1 MIKTQQQENKMP
13 FHDLSLKLVIVAV
26 SLLAHHVLV
35 VRCASLGVAP
45 NATSNLLSNPS
56 ASEDTQVQSTTS
68 DLLDARVLTFL
79 ADCKKDDVTEKIC
92 QLYRSLAA
100 VLSQQKRDPVRASD
114 LNRIIAEQID
124 GDRFCTDLSPLL
136 QSMRNKHPDLFAK
149 SSLENRRVCENW
161 CVPFDEDKLS
171 MYVKP
176 ICKAL
181 LWGFREELQYEV
193 EDQNP
198 VKQAARVV
206 MPPLLP
212 IGDGQVIENDNAK
225 LLQAQP
231 AAAAQLNTTSPE
243 NAIKANSSPKN
254 TETNISKLSS
264 NTAAVVPKI
273 VNEGASGSQT
283 TVSNNPSKAV
293 VSDADRNF
301 GEGDEN
307 QDINELRNQENLK
320 DMNGNSP
327 SNIGQDEGD
336 TDDDTMYDTDA
347 QVDEPQ
353 ETPENVQPKLEE
365 EPFGMKKTDSGAV
378 AEDHK
383 PDSAVQVERV
393 EQEDPFFDQD
403 DSNFFSY
410 FLFMMFVCILCY
422 VAYHNKS
429 KLLALVLEGRR
440 TNSGR
445 GGFNKGRKHT
455 AAYRKLDSNLEEAI
469 TSNATASS
477 RSTSQIIY

>member
-1 MIKTQQQENKMP
+1 MP
-13 FHDLSLKLVIVAV
+13 FHNLSLKLVIVVV

-35 VRCASLGVAP
+35 VRCASLGVAL
-45 NATSNLLSNPS
+45 NATTNVLSNPS
-56 ASEDTQVQSTTS
+56 ASEVTQVQSATS
-68 DLLDARVLTFL
+68 DLLDERVLTFL

-92 QLYRSLAA
+92 ELYRSLAV
-100 VLSQQKRDPVRASD
+100 VLSQQKRDPVKASD
-114 LNRIIAEQID
+114 LNRVIAEQTD
-124 GDRFCTDLSPLL
+124 GDRFCTNLSPLL
-136 QSMRNKHPDLFAK
+136 QAMRQKHPGWFAK

-181 LWGFREELQYEV
+181 LWGFHQELQYEV

-198 VKQAARVV
+198 IKQAAKAI

-212 IGDGQVIENDNAK
+212 IGSGPMLENDNVK
-225 LLQAQP
+225 LIQAQP
-231 AAAAQLNTTSPE
+231 AAAAQPNITLPE
-243 NAIKANSSPKN
+243 NAVKADPSPKN
-254 TETNISKLSS
+254 TETNKSKVSS
-264 NTAAVVPKI
+264 DKADVAPKN
-273 VNEGASGSQT
+273 VFVGASGSQT
-283 TVSNNPSKAV
+283 TVANNPSKAV
-293 VSDADRNF
+293 ASEADKNL

-327 SNIGQDEGD
+327 SNIAQDEGD

-365 EPFGMKKTDSGAV
+365 EPFGMKKTDSGAT
-378 AEDHK
+378 AEDQK

-393 EQEDPFFDQD
+393 EQEDPFFDPD

-469 TSNATASS
+469 TSNAAASS

>member
-1 MIKTQQQENKMP
+1 MP
-13 FHDLSLKLVIVAV
+13 FHDLSLKAVIVFV
-26 SLLAHHVLV
+26 SLLAHPVLV
-35 VRCASLGVAP
+35 VRCASLGIVP
-45 NATSNLLSNPS
+45 NATLEVMSNPS
-56 ASEDTQVQSTTS
+56 ASENSEVQLVTN
-68 DLLDARVLTFL
+68 DLLDEKALTFL
-79 ADCKKDDVTEKIC
+79 ADCKKDDVNEQIC
-92 QLYRSLAA
+92 QLYRSLVG
-100 VLSQQKRDPVRASD
+100 VLSLQKRDPVTATD
-114 LNRIIAEQID
+114 VNRIIAEPVD
-124 GDRFCTDLSPLL
+124 GDSFCTNLSPLL
-136 QSMRNKHPDLFAK
+136 QAMRNKHPDMFAK
-149 SSLENRRVCENW
+149 SSLENRRVCEKR

-181 LWGFREELQYEV
+181 LWGFKKELQYEG
-193 EDQNP
+193 ENQNP
-198 VKQAARVV
+198 LNQAASVV
-206 MPPLLP
+206 IPPLIPL
-212 IGDGQVIENDNAK
+212 GSGQLIDTNNAK
-225 LLQAQP
+225 PHQAQP
-231 AAAAQLNTTSPE
+231 KAAVQQNITAKE
-243 NAIKANSSPKN
+243 NALQTDSSPK
-254 TETNISKLSS
+254 TIESHVSKDSS
-264 NTAAVVPKI
+264 DTVAIAPKNVI
-273 VNEGASGSQT
+273 ADATGSQT
-283 TVSNNPSKAV
+283 TETNNPSKSV
-293 VSDADRNF
+293 ISDADKNL

-307 QDINELRNQENLK
+307 QDLNELRNQENLK

-327 SNIGQDEGD
+327 SNIAQEDGD

-347 QVDEPQ
+347 QVDDPQ
-353 ETPENVQPKLEE
+353 ETADNVQPKLEE
-365 EPFGMKKTDSGAV
+365 EPFAMKKTDSGGTA
-378 AEDHK
+378 DDQK

-393 EQEDPFFDQD
+393 EQEDPFFAQD